1 MFVCAH
7 DKAAGAIKSLVTAT
21 VPIVFIATRAIRT
34 SESVKTYRWIASCY
48 SKWKESMKGMINLEH
63 TNMIFATRPLI
74 LGGIFAVNITAVVTI
89 SNVIISVVTK
99 ESVTTILG

>member
-1 MFVCAH
+1 LFVCAH

-48 SKWKESMKGMINLEH
+48 
-63 TNMIFATRPLI
+63 NMIFATRPLI
-74 LGGIFAVNITAVVTI
+74 LGSIFAVNITAVVTI